1 MSAFISQTTRKM
13 PLDQEVQI
21 ASPVLGSTIAQ
32 IINGTQHLAF
42 GKARETAIAFN
53 SRSNIESWSVF
64 TDPLSSKDFTI
75 LRSASGSFNYVHLFR
90 SSKICEHVGFI
101 LKYYATEGTSE
112 ITVSLVRNPTTTQDI
127 IDNGCNMSIGSGEL
141 VVNDVGPAQ
150 VNEISSSDDTSQSGT
165 VLTSY
170 SRPLYVP
177 EAYRGELLALKI
189 ACIDTRLDMI
199 GAYELYKEKI

>member
-1 MSAFISQTTRKM
+1 MTAFISQTTRKM

-32 IINGTQHLAF
+32 IINGMQHLAF

-53 SRSNIESWSVF
+53 SRSNIEAWATF
-64 TDPLSSKDFTI
+64 NNPLSKDFTI
-75 LRSASGSFNYVHLFR
+75 LRSASGSFDYIHLFR

-127 IDNGCNMSIGSGEL
+127 IDNGCNMSITSGEL
-141 VVNDVGPAQ
+141 VVNDTGPTQ
-150 VNEISSSDDTSQSGT
+150 INELSSSDDTSQTGIT
-165 VLTSY
+165 LTAY

>member
-32 IINGTQHLAF
+32 IINGMQHLAF
-42 GKARETAIAFN
+42 GKARETAIAFV
-53 SRSNIESWSVF
+53 SRSNVNAWIIVN
-64 TDPLSSKDFTI
+64 DPIFNDFTV
-75 LRSASGSFNYVHLFR
+75 LRSASGSYNYIHLFR

-127 IDNGCNMSIGSGEL
+127 IDSGCNMSIGSGEL

-150 VNEISSSDDTSQSGT
+150 VNEISSSDDTSQTGT

-177 EAYRGELLALKI
+177 EAYRGELLALNI

>member
-1 MSAFISQTTRKM
+1 MTAFISQTTRKM

-21 ASPVLGSTIAQ
+21 AAPVLGSTIAQ
-32 IINGTQHLAF
+32 IINGMQHLAF

-53 SRSNIESWSVF
+53 SRSNIEAWATF
-64 TDPLSSKDFTI
+64 NNPLSKDFTI
-75 LRSASGSFNYVHLFR
+75 LRSASGSYDYIHLFR

-127 IDNGCNMSIGSGEL
+127 IDNGCNMSITSGEL
-141 VVNDVGPAQ
+141 VVNDTGPTQ
-150 VNEISSSDDTSQSGT
+150 INELSSSDDTSQTGT
-165 VLTSY
+165 TLTAY

>member
-1 MSAFISQTTRKM
+1 MTAFISQTTRKM

-32 IINGTQHLAF
+32 IVNGMQHLAF

-53 SRSNIESWSVF
+53 SRSNIEAWAVVNN
-64 TDPLSSKDFTI
+64 PLFQDFSI
-75 LRSASGSFNYVHLFR
+75 LRSASGSYDYIHLFR

-127 IDNGCNMSIGSGEL
+127 IDNGCNMSITSGEL
-141 VVNDVGPAQ
+141 VVNDTGPTQ
-150 VNEISSSDDTSQSGT
+150 INEISSSDDTSQTGT
-165 VLTSY
+165 TLTAY

>member
-1 MSAFISQTTRKM
+1 MTAFISQTTRKM

-53 SRSNIESWSVF
+53 SRSNVEAWATF
-64 TDPLSSKDFTI
+64 NNPLSNDFTI
-75 LRSASGSFNYVHLFR
+75 LRSASGSYDYIHLFR

-127 IDNGCNMSIGSGEL
+127 IDNGCNMSITSGEL
-141 VVNDVGPAQ
+141 VVNDTGPTQ
-150 VNEISSSDDTSQSGT
+150 INELSSSDDTSQT
-165 VLTSY
+165 DTTLTAY

-189 ACIDTRLDMI
+189 ACVDTRLDMI

>member
-1 MSAFISQTTRKM
+1 MTAFISQTTRKM

-53 SRSNIESWSVF
+53 SRSNIEAWATF
-64 TDPLSSKDFTI
+64 NNPLSKDFTI
-75 LRSASGSFNYVHLFR
+75 LRSASGSYDYIHLFR

-127 IDNGCNMSIGSGEL
+127 IDNGCNMSITSGEL
-141 VVNDVGPAQ
+141 VVNDTGPTQ
-150 VNEISSSDDTSQSGT
+150 INELSSSDDTSQTGT
-165 VLTSY
+165 TLTAY

-189 ACIDTRLDMI
+189 DCIDTRLDMI

>member
-1 MSAFISQTTRKM
+1 MTAFISQTTRKM

-32 IINGTQHLAF
+32 IVNGMQHLAF

-53 SRSNIESWSVF
+53 SRSNIEAWAVVNN
-64 TDPLSSKDFTI
+64 PLFQDFSI
-75 LRSASGSFNYVHLFR
+75 LRSASGSYDYIHLFR

-127 IDNGCNMSIGSGEL
+127 IDNGCNMSITSGEL
-141 VVNDVGPAQ
+141 VVNDTGPTQ
-150 VNEISSSDDTSQSGT
+150 INELSSSDDTSQTGT
-165 VLTSY
+165 TLTAY